1 MEQKKKQDAPDRESG
16 RFKGDAAAAV
26 YQDMDG
32 AAHRYDD
39 IIDLPHHVSK
49 VHPRMPLSERAAQ
62 FSPFAALGGH
72 GEAIRE
78 TQRQVEERMEHEY
91 D

>member
-1 MEQKKKQDAPDRESG
+1 MSCVDHVRKETDRRESGMEQKKKQDAPDRESG

-39 IIDLPHHVSK
+39 IIDLPHHVSDR
-49 VHPRMPLSERAAQ
+49 HP
-62 FSPFAALGGH
+62 
-72 GEAIRE
+72 
-78 TQRQVEERMEHEY
+78 EHEY